1 MVTATTGL
9 VTGFRNPFEPT
20 LEPMMTTTIAVALVL
35 LALFPVVLIW
45 NLTESKTT
53 KIRRA
58 RSNRQT
64 GRVIADR
71 YGISQST
78 ARRWAKA

>member
-1 MVTATTGL
+1 
-9 VTGFRNPFEPT
+9 
-20 LEPMMTTTIAVALVL
+20 MMTTTIAVALVL